1 MKRLLI
7 ILILALLLASCG
19 GSSTPSIE
27 DRVRVLN
34 FTTGTPQGVAIYAE
48 TGVSI
53 SPAMLAAI
61 DTGLQRTFTKT
72 KCKYNRSLSYG
83 NYQFAVIRGELY
95 NGNPVYRLPCGQ
107 YCGTEYDKGGFIYAA
122 GQVIDF
128 VPQDSGRRNVIVIP
142 EQFAN
147 IANAETISEYEAEH
161 VELAHWDAD
170 LAAVDTIELAP
181 LSGSLFE
188 STKTHSGG
196 AGHPII
202 PNCP

>member
-1 MKRLLI
+1 MGADNNANDTGGNVRVKTATILLFAI
-7 ILILALLLASCG
+7 LLASCG

-48 TGVSI
+48 PGVSI
-53 SPAMLAAI
+53 SPAILAAI

-72 KCKYNRSLSYG
+72 KCKYNRSLSFG

-122 GQVIDF
+122 GQVIEF

-161 VELAHWDAD
+161 VELAHWDGD
-170 LAAVDTIELAP
+170 EFDR
-181 LSGSLFE
+181 
-188 STKTHSGG
+188 TKTHGGG